1 MAERKRQRQR
11 VSRAFHP
18 TDIAVGSRIRQRR
31 LLLGWTQERL
41 AAALNVT
48 FQQVQKYE
56 RGANR
61 VSASMLQAISD
72 ALETPIPYFFGQD
85 EQPFDDIVKS
95 RESIELIKAYY
106 AIPSPVR
113 EKAMNLLRAMA
124 QAQEASAPSR
134 R

>member
-1 MAERKRQRQR
+1 VADRKRQRQR
-11 VSRAFHP
+11 ISRAFHP

-61 VSASMLQAISD
+61 VSASMLQEIAD
-72 ALETPIPYFFGQD
+72 ALETPVPYFFGHD
-85 EQPFDDIVKS
+85 EAPFDDIVKS
-95 RESIELIKAYY
+95 RESLELIKAYY
-106 AIPSPVR
+106 AMPSAVR
-113 EKAMNLLRAMA
+113 EKAMNLIRALA
-124 QAQEASAPSR
+124 QAQQR
-134 R
+134 